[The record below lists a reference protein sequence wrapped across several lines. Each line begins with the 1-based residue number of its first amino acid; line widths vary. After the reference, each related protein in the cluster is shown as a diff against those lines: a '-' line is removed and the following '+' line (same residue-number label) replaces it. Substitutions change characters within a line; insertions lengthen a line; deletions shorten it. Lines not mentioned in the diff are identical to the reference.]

1 MNLWKI
7 EQNYILWSYM
17 WYGYAEYI
25 KQIAWRK
32 WCVQKTE
39 LMRQH
44 WRWSQK
50 EECNIKMNITEMGDK
65 EVNCISLDY
74 NWAKEN
80 LMKMMN
86 PKVL

>member
-1 MNLWKI
+1 
-7 EQNYILWSYM
+7 
-17 WYGYAEYI
+17 
-25 KQIAWRK
+25 
-32 WCVQKTE
+32 
-39 LMRQH
+39 
-44 WRWSQK
+44 
-50 EECNIKMNITEMGDK
+50 MNITEMGDK